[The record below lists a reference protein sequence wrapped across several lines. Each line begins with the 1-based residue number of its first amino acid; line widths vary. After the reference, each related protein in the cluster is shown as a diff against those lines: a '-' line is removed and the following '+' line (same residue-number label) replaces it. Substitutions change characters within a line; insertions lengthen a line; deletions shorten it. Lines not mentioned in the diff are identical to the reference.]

1 MIYINRIIYA
11 VTALTIAIIA
21 YIISL
26 FCIDKPKRKRT
37 RFHPTVCDSNDKY
50 VLDPTPLAQ
59 GTFGKVFKCRDRNNG
74 HSYAVKVTVHDPDDV
89 VEIRILN
96 AVKGNKLFVQFQECF
111 TQLHIENAK
120 LTTSRYL
127 VTELLYTS
135 LYNVICKNAIPNR
148 LIVEITKQLADALL
162 FLKTKQIIH
171 ADLKPQ
177 NIMFRK
183 PNCSEIAI
191 IDFGTSTYNND
202 DKSLTIQTSPYRCP
216 ESIFELDWSYPA
228 DVWSLGCLICEM
240 YTGTRLFDFKGDY
253 HDELESFDARNE
265 HLHQIEIVSGYY
277 PTHMTR
283 SSTVSVTHFC
293 SKGKSNRLLK
303 TTSSLENQRT
313 IDRIFAGWPNM
324 CRLIKRMLVIDPSRR
339 ITIEELVK
347 ETKVFSDAYAL

>member
-1 MIYINRIIYA
+1 
-11 VTALTIAIIA
+11 
-21 YIISL
+21 
-26 FCIDKPKRKRT
+26 
-37 RFHPTVCDSNDKY
+37 
-50 VLDPTPLAQ
+50 VLDPTPFAQ
-59 GTFGKVFKCRDRNNG
+59 GTFGKVFKCRDKNTG
-74 HSYAVKVTVHDPDDV
+74 QSYAVKITINDPLDLT
-89 VEIRILN
+89 EIQALN
-96 AVKGNKLFVQFQECF
+96 AVKGNKLFVQFRECYVEDS
-111 TQLHIENAK
+111 TN
-120 LTTSRYL
+120 RYL

-171 ADLKPQ
+171 ADLKPE

-191 IDFGTSTYNND
+191 IDFGTSVYNKD

-228 DVWSLGCLICEM
+228 DIWSLGCLICEM
-240 YTGTRLFDFKGDY
+240 YTGSRLLDFKCDY
-253 HDELESFDARNE
+253 HDELDNFDARNE
-265 HLHQIEIVSGYY
+265 HLHQIEIVSGYF
-277 PTHMTR
+277 PLQMTR
-283 SSTVSVTHFC
+283 ESAVSVTHFC

-303 TTSSLENQRT
+303 KGSSIENQRT

-324 CRLIKRMLVIDPSRR
+324 CKLIKKMLVIDPSKR

-347 ETKVFSDAYAL
+347 ETKVSF

>member
-1 MIYINRIIYA
+1 MVSINHVIFAIA
-11 VTALTIAIIA
+11 AMTIATIA
-21 YIISL
+21 LIISL
-26 FCIDKPKRKRT
+26 FCTDKPKRKRI
-37 RFHPTVCDSNDKY
+37 RFHPSVCESNDKY
-50 VLDPTPLAQ
+50 VLDPTPFAQ
-59 GTFGKVFKCRDRNNG
+59 GTFGKVFKCRDRNTG
-74 HSYAVKVTVHDPDDV
+74 KSYAVKVTVNDPVDV
-89 VEIRILN
+89 TEIRILN
-96 AVKGNKLFVQFQECF
+96 AVKGNKLFVQFRECY
-111 TQLHIENAK
+111 TQFHVEDSK

-171 ADLKPQ
+171 ADLKPE

-191 IDFGTSTYNND
+191 IDFGTSVYND
-202 DKSLTIQTSPYRCP
+202 DDKFLTIQTSPYRCP

-228 DVWSLGCLICEM
+228 DMWSLGCLICEM
-240 YTGTRLFDFKGDY
+240 YTGRRLFDYKGDY
-253 HDELESFDARNE
+253 HDELENFDARNE
-265 HLHQIEIVSGYY
+265 HLHQIEIVSGFY
-277 PTHMTR
+277 PLHMTR
-283 SSTVSVTHFC
+283 KSAVSVTHFC

-303 TTSSLENQRT
+303 KGSISIENQRT

-324 CRLIKRMLVIDPSRR
+324 CKLIKKMLVIDPSKR

-347 ETKVFSDAYAL
+347 ETKVSF